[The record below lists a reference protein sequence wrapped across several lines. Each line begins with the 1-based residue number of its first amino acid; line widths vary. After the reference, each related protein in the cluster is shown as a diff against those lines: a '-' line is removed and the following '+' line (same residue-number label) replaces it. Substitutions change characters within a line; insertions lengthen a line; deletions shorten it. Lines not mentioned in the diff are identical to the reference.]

1 MPARG
6 SRALEA
12 EVADCRNVSLEQLKG
27 RADGLGQRSGGRTR
41 SGESGDVM
49 RNPMRR
55 MLRAPVEFRSRRGVP
70 RHGCAT
76 PSPAGK
82 PQRWALADRATH
94 RDVQPSHPTP
104 STITPPSRRLGP
116 FVSAFASPLC
126 GSTPSGPRPLLSYL
140 SILQTR
146 IRQTRIRTSISD
158 NDKAGANH

>member
-104 STITPPSRRLGP
+104 STITPPSREASLRP
-116 FVSAFASPLC
+116 VCERICVSALRIHSIWATASAQLLVHLADPH
-126 GSTPSGPRPLLSYL
+126 STDPHSHQHKR
-140 SILQTR
+140 
-146 IRQTRIRTSISD
+146 
-158 NDKAGANH
+158 